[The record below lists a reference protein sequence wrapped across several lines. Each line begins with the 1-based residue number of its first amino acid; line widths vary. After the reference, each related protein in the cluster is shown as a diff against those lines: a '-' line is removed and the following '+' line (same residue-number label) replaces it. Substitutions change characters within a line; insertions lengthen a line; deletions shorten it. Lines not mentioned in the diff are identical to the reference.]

1 MNKIESS
8 ENLLSSSSAAAE
20 KSWIMQLRK
29 REEEGRQ
36 LYLRNQLSLHGEL
49 PRTKEW
55 KKKKNPFLLLLVAIK
70 SGKLEN

>member
-1 MNKIESS
+1 MNKIESA

-20 KSWIMQLRK
+20 KSWIMHLRK
-29 REEEGRQ
+29 REEEERQ

-55 KKKKNPFLLLLVAIK
+55 KKNPFLLLLVDIK